1 MHVNEANLTDV
12 VREKIVNKLIHAEY
26 RPGHAFK
33 LREMGESGD
42 FAGISQTPIRE
53 ALLQLVAQNI
63 LVGQR
68 GFTIRVPSPTVE
80 SLAEVRSIRI
90 SLEVKAAIA
99 GIHHWDKAGLQQL
112 AQIHKE
118 VMKAKK
124 DRNTEEIL
132 RNNVRFHFALYEP
145 AQMPYLTSIL
155 RQLWAITG
163 PSVRYLYESR
173 DLVHLPGRHKHEDI
187 IQALRE
193 RDLALLQQ
201 AIEEDGV
208 MHGERIL
215 QVVQEQLSA
224 EALAVQPFKKIE
236 STRKRAAIG
245 RQIKQSQA

>member
-90 SLEVKAAIA
+90 SLEVKAAAA
-99 GIHHWDKAGLQQL
+99 GINHWDKAGLQQL
-112 AQIHKE
+112 TQIHKE
-118 VMKAKK
+118 LMKAKK
-124 DRNTEEIL
+124 ARSTEDIL

-163 PSVRYLYESR
+163 PSVRYLYESG
-173 DLVHLPGRHKHEDI
+173 DLVQLPGRHKHEDI
-187 IQALRE
+187 IQAIRE

-245 RQIKQSQA
+245 RQIKQNQT